1 MAYSGNAFTM
11 EYSTV
16 FNLGHVALLM
26 LLGLVGWWLLRNLGL
41 RDQAMR
47 LVRNHCQRSDVQLLD
62 ESIALTGM
70 RIARNRRG
78 RPNLVRRYAFEF
90 TVTGEHRYDGYI
102 DLHGQQLLHLEM
114 APHPFPG
121 EEPQPEP
128 HSRPSAT
135 IHRIH

>member
-1 MAYSGNAFTM
+1 MAYSGQHFSM
-11 EYSTV
+11 EYSAV

-26 LLGLVGWWLLRNLGL
+26 LLALIGWWLLRNLGL
-41 RDQAMR
+41 RDQAML
-47 LVRNHCQRSDVQLLD
+47 LVRNHCLRSDVQLLD
-62 ESIALTGM
+62 ESIALTGV

-121 EEPQPEP
+121 EEPQAEP
-128 HSRPSAT
+128 QSRPSAT

>member
-1 MAYSGNAFTM
+1 M
-11 EYSTV
+11 

-26 LLGLVGWWLLRNLGL
+26 LLTLIGWWLLRNLGL

-62 ESIALTGM
+62 ESIALTDM

-78 RPNLVRRYAFEF
+78 RPGLVRRYAFEF

-102 DLHGQQLLHLEM
+102 DLHGQQQLQLEM

-121 EEPQPEP
+121 EAPNPEPQDQ
-128 HSRPSAT
+128 HSAT

>member
-1 MAYSGNAFTM
+1 M
-11 EYSTV
+11 

-26 LLGLVGWWLLRNLGL
+26 LLLLIGWWLLRNLGL

-62 ESIALTGM
+62 DSIALTGM

-78 RPNLVRRYAFEF
+78 RPGLVRRYAFEF

-121 EEPQPEP
+121 GDSDQQAKEQPT
-128 HSRPSAT
+128 AT
-135 IHRIH
+135 LHRMH

>member
-1 MAYSGNAFTM
+1 M
-11 EYSTV
+11 

-26 LLGLVGWWLLRNLGL
+26 LLTLIGWWLLRNLGL

-78 RPNLVRRYAFEF
+78 RPGLVRRYAFEF
-90 TVTGEHRYDGYI
+90 TVTGEYRYDGYI
-102 DLHGQQLLHLEM
+102 DLHGKQQLQLEM

-121 EEPQPEP
+121 EAPSPEPQD
-128 HSRPSAT
+128 HRSAT

>member
-1 MAYSGNAFTM
+1 
-11 EYSTV
+11 V

-26 LLGLVGWWLLRNLGL
+26 LLTLIGWWLLRNLGL
-41 RDQAMR
+41 RDRAMR

-78 RPNLVRRYAFEF
+78 RPGLVRRYAFEF

-102 DLHGQQLLHLEM
+102 DLHGQQQLQLEM

-121 EEPQPEP
+121 EAPNPEPQDQ
-128 HSRPSAT
+128 HSAT

>member
-1 MAYSGNAFTM
+1 
-11 EYSTV
+11 V

-26 LLGLVGWWLLRNLGL
+26 LLTLIGWWLLRNLGL

-62 ESIALTGM
+62 ESIALTDM

-78 RPNLVRRYAFEF
+78 RPGLVRRYAFEF

-102 DLHGQQLLHLEM
+102 DLHGQQQLQLEM

-121 EEPQPEP
+121 EAPNPEPQDQ
-128 HSRPSAT
+128 HSAT